1 MRRIPGFG
9 ARLANRGG
17 AGETIPARW
26 RSSGM
31 TDHKPVLTATE
42 ARQGQP
48 VNMTRWVLIGGLC
61 LVIPAFAIAWYF
73 LAY

>member
-1 MRRIPGFG
+1 MSDRK
-9 ARLANRGG
+9 
-17 AGETIPARW
+17 PA
-26 RSSGM
+26 
-31 TDHKPVLTATE
+31 LTATE

-61 LVIPAFAIAWYF
+61 LVIPALAIAGYF

>member
-1 MRRIPGFG
+1 M
-9 ARLANRGG
+9 N
-17 AGETIPARW
+17 
-26 RSSGM
+26 
-31 TDHKPVLTATE
+31 DHKPALSATE

-73 LAY
+73 LAP

>member
-1 MRRIPGFG
+1 MSDRK
-9 ARLANRGG
+9 
-17 AGETIPARW
+17 PA
-26 RSSGM
+26 
-31 TDHKPVLTATE
+31 LTATE